1 LVESVETHGS
11 KTEGS
16 GLFGEL
22 DSTPKSD
29 AVLGLT
35 DELGYDGVE

>member
-1 LVESVETHGS
+1 LIESVEPHGS

-16 GLFGEL
+16 GFFGEL
-22 DSTPKSD
+22 ESTPKSD
-29 AVLGLT
+29 AVLGLS